1 MIGYIKGEVVEL
13 NGNTLVLENNSIG
26 FEVTVSNSSIVRINQ
41 AGRFVKLFTYMHVR
55 EDEISLYG
63 FFTREEKD
71 MFLKLIT
78 ISGVG
83 PKAAISI
90 LSGIEIGQLVLAILS
105 NDVKALSKVKG
116 IGKKTA
122 ERIILELKESVD
134 AETASLLNSEEIEPK
149 EAEDKDVVDAISALK
164 ALGIPHQDAIKAV
177 KSARSQTDKIEEI
190 IAIALRS
197 LG

>member
-1 MIGYIKGEVVEL
+1 VEL

>member
-134 AETASLLNSEEIEPK
+134 AEIASLLNSEEIEPK